1 MERKG
6 LEDLSGALRKFAKE
20 RVTGIE
26 GTTGLEAANPV
37 ISNAFA
43 TFTQQSLDIIRNSTT
58 PNQAINKILPLL
70 SAQRGGVGGI
80 AGLGASQNQAIKP
93 ILDNFRDELKVQQRT
108 NTELLAE
115 LSIKLSEQTKTQRE
129 QLKAQ
134 LEELKV
140 TQALRFGGDGAF
152 SPEKFAQDFANA
164 QADIIKGQFTG
175 NRDLQTQG
183 QLNILRSFRDLQITN
198 RAGTLGEI
206 GKPAIDSLA
215 KQIEENLRFAIQ
227 GLD

>member
-80 AGLGASQNQAIKP
+80 AGLEP
-93 ILDNFRDELKVQQRT
+93 LKT
-108 NTELLAE
+108 
-115 LSIKLSEQTKTQRE
+115 KLSNQFLIILEMNLKFNREPTQ
-129 QLKAQ
+129 
-134 LEELKV
+134 
-140 TQALRFGGDGAF
+140 
-152 SPEKFAQDFANA
+152 NY
-164 QADIIKGQFTG
+164 
-175 NRDLQTQG
+175 LQSYQ
-183 QLNILRSFRDLQITN
+183 
-198 RAGTLGEI
+198 
-206 GKPAIDSLA
+206 
-215 KQIEENLRFAIQ
+215 
-227 GLD
+227 